1 MEEEDDSKVYSSDS
15 QMNMKHSNCVVY
27 TSLYQK
33 VDIKNYL
40 LYNNM
45 KYRLDCLN
53 VVYLFQNLWEPL
65 YRSDCIEPEIV
76 VL

>member
-45 KYRLDCLN
+45 KYRLLKCRLPIPKFMGTT
-53 VVYLFQNLWEPL
+53 V
-65 YRSDCIEPEIV
+65 
-76 VL
+76 